1 MSRILLSPAKYV
13 QGKGELARLAQYVLT
28 LGQKPFILISSS
40 GQKRFGKVLS
50 DGFNGAVVFEI
61 FGGECCQ
68 QEIDR
73 VTTQYTQSGCDVL
86 VAVGGG
92 KIFDT
97 AKCVSIQT
105 NAPIAIVPTIAST
118 DAPCSAVA
126 VVYTPD
132 GVPEKS
138 MHMAKNPDVV
148 VVDSQ
153 VIADAPVRLFVAGMG
168 DALATFFEARACQR
182 GDGNNSARAKS
193 TLASVALAQLCY
205 ETLLSDGLRAKVA
218 VEKHLCTKAV
228 ENVIE
233 ANTLLSGIGF
243 ESGGL
248 AAAHPVHDGLSF
260 SPKPTPC
267 ITGKKWRSARWCSSC
282 WKMRRQ
288 KNWKRL
294 CIFAKAS
301 ASPTTLCALG
311 LHNPGKEQILKAA
324 ELAAKQRCMDNL
336 PFDVTA
342 DDIADAIW
350 AADAIGHYYGD
361 ADCCC

>member
-28 LGQKPFILISSS
+28 LGQKPFILISAS

-50 DGFNGAVVFEI
+50 DGFNGAVSFEI

-73 VTTQYTQSGCDVL
+73 VTAQYTQSGCDVL

-148 VVDSQ
+148 VIDSQ

-248 AAAHPVHDGLSF
+248 AGAHAIHNGLTVLEECHGMYHGEKVAFGTLTQLVLENVPAEELEDIIGFCVDVGLPVTLAELGIKEVTEEKIMKVAEAA
-260 SPKPTPC
+260 
-267 ITGKKWRSARWCSSC
+267 
-282 WKMRRQ
+282 
-288 KNWKRL
+288 
-294 CIFAKAS
+294 
-301 ASPTTLCALG
+301 CAENDT
-311 LHNPGKEQILKAA
+311 LHN
-324 ELAAKQRCMDNL
+324 M
-336 PFDVTA
+336 PFEVTPKSVY
-342 DDIADAIW
+342 DAIL
-350 AADAIGHYYGD
+350 AADAYGR
-361 ADCCC
+361 AYQG